1 MRQNNTFHTT
11 VTLIMREQIFLTEG
25 LNISSYFNSLYIY
38 IRLGFHVCISVFQR
52 CFFYCDESK
61 PEHE

>member
-25 LNISSYFNSLYIY
+25 SEYI
-38 IRLGFHVCISVFQR
+38 IIF
-52 CFFYCDESK
+52 
-61 PEHE
+61 